1 MTLLLN
7 LVVIRAVNLQQ
18 SLQFYGWLGLEFA
31 PHRHGTGPEHY
42 ACQLGTLTFEL
53 YPRSDAAQSTSATR
67 IGFRVN
73 GLDALLEILQKH
85 SVPIISP
92 PKESPW
98 GRRAVVA
105 DPDGHRV
112 ELVEAVPM
120 E

>member
-53 YPRSDAAQSTSATR
+53 YPRNDAAQSTSA
-67 IGFRVN
+67 
-73 GLDALLEILQKH
+73 E
-85 SVPIISP
+85 
-92 PKESPW
+92 
-98 GRRAVVA
+98 
-105 DPDGHRV
+105 
-112 ELVEAVPM
+112 
-120 E
+120 